1 MLTLHCRTKLEMMSF
16 TFRTGQSLQILPSG
30 PANGV
35 GEFSA
40 VRYQMAHY
48 LLVFH
53 IANTLVGRILFRVT
67 D

>member
-1 MLTLHCRTKLEMMSF
+1 MMSF